1 MANGKCHTSRK
12 PERGVLAAAARRLP
26 GLIPRTPTAIF
37 RALLGILLFFCGIVF
52 GAWLIIRFRRHT
64 QVGTAPKS

>member
-1 MANGKCHTSRK
+1 MANGKRHTPRK
-12 PERGVLAAAARRLP
+12 QEPGDLAAAARRLP
-26 GLIPRTPTAIF
+26 GVIPRTPTAIF

-64 QVGTAPKS
+64 QDGAAPKS